1 MFFKCSDPV
10 LKAERNSPAKNNWL
24 VTLAQ
29 VVIAGIVTDWPADKF
44 LQVYEICF
52 SDEVVKVQ

>member
-10 LKAERNSPAKNNWL
+10 LKAERICPVKNSWL

-29 VVIAGIVTDWPADKF
+29 VVVAGIVTDWPADKF
-44 LQVYEICF
+44 LKVYEICF

>member
-1 MFFKCSDPV
+1 VSDQV
-10 LKAERNSPAKNNWL
+10 IKAERICPVKNSCL
-24 VTLAQ
+24 GELAQ
-29 VVIAGIVTDWPADKF
+29 VVLAGIVTDWPADKF